1 MASPLT
7 RNSCR
12 TRAPV
17 AQRRETL
24 ASIPQLRREERFNQR
39 QQPSRDECARLETS
53 YAQQLPRPSQHP
65 WPECCLFL
73 QCNFI
78 TSVRCFH
85 SRIETIEKSQES
97 SPTWR
102 SRQTERDFFPGDV
115 PEPGSHLRCSCGWTP
130 PPGNTS
136 VQRSNAN
143 SHWQICK
150 GERAPAMPRK
160 NRLAIL
166 LQAGQTAAQKA
177 NAKNEEDC
185 DKWCSDIRSKHP
197 ELKDTLCDPNFD
209 PFYKIITWDDNS
221 HAVSAERSVVLP
233 KCVVFLAKSE
243 QLTLRSVHGRPLSM
257 EGLSTLAGR
266 PDW

>member
-1 MASPLT
+1 MSLSPEVI
-7 RNSCR
+7 SG
-12 TRAPV
+12 AH
-17 AQRRETL
+17 A
-24 ASIPQLRREERFNQR
+24 AG
-39 QQPSRDECARLETS
+39 
-53 YAQQLPRPSQHP
+53 H
-65 WPECCLFL
+65 
-73 QCNFI
+73 
-78 TSVRCFH
+78 
-85 SRIETIEKSQES
+85 
-97 SPTWR
+97 
-102 SRQTERDFFPGDV
+102 
-115 PEPGSHLRCSCGWTP
+115 P

-257 EGLSTLAGR
+257 ERSLNPSRPSRLVKIVRLLSSRKSKRQKAGALR
-266 PDW
+266 RAKGALPYRFVAKTARQKSDSLPTSHLHSVLLSLNCTVLTRARLETFLEQAKSQNCHFVLLQETRHLNA